1 MKKKSVNIAVIPA
14 RAGSKGIPNKNLQQ
28 IGSKNLIEHAIIAA
42 LSSSLIDQ
50 IIVTSDHPEIISIA
64 HNNNVHARLRPD
76 HMATDE
82 APVVP
87 CLQDAVSYLENKT
100 VTSFDNVIL
109 LPPTSPISTGQDIDN
124 VIAILDTDSRIEG
137 VVSVCDCGVYLPDH
151 QYTIEDNVAT
161 GYSTLVQYD
170 QNSKSERIRRQ
181 AIPQSYIRNGAI
193 YAANGQR
200 VTMSHPPITAE
211 LAEELLRRDT
221 NIAYRAVER
230 LTEPYTEDLN
240 HNTVHNA
247 QKIFVQSG

>member
-109 LPPTSPISTGQDIDN
+109 LQPTSPIRTGQDIDN
-124 VIAILDTDSRIEG
+124 VIVILDTDSRIEG

-181 AIPQSYIRNGAI
+181 DIPQSYIRNGAI
-193 YAANGQR
+193 YAARKLILMDHNKII
-200 VTMSHPPITAE
+200 VDNKTPYIMPKKYLCNLDDYEDLE
-211 LAEELLRRDT
+211 LARIIVPAWEQQL
-221 NIAYRAVER
+221 I
-230 LTEPYTEDLN
+230 
-240 HNTVHNA
+240 
-247 QKIFVQSG
+247 